1 MKREE
6 PVCSKCKDT
15 GWKPVTRGDDRKF
28 VVRCQC
34 QANDIF
40 LTRSDLANIPPR
52 FQGFDLRGYLPQES
66 NPSQKKAVKTARDFI
81 DDFPAVK
88 DEKGLLFQ
96 GPVGVG
102 KTRLICSI
110 ANELLKRIPTLDV
123 YYIDWNDLV
132 KELRSGEDHSSRDFG
147 EIEKLMSRLIEVDI
161 LFFDELG
168 ATRLSEWAQNK
179 VYHLINKRYNY
190 KKLTVCATNF
200 QDNSV
205 NNRETLT
212 QRVGDRIRS
221 RLYEMTDAS
230 EIKGSDYRRTY
241 G

>member
-1 MKREE
+1 
-6 PVCSKCKDT
+6 VI
-15 GWKPVTRGDDRKF
+15 RGDKKF

-34 QANDIF
+34 QANDIL
-40 LTRSDLANIPPR
+40 LTRSERANIPPR

-66 NPSQKKAVKTARDFI
+66 SPSQKTAVKNARRFI
-81 DDFPAVK
+81 DDYPAVM
-88 DEKGLLFQ
+88 DEKGILFQ

-102 KTRLICSI
+102 KTRLMCSV
-110 ANELLKRIPTLDV
+110 ANELLKKFPTLDV

-161 LFFDELG
+161 LFFDEVG

-190 KKLTVCATNF
+190 KKLTVCATNYP
-200 QDNSV
+200 DKAV
-205 NNRETLT
+205 NNQETLT

-221 RLYEMTDAS
+221 RLYEMTDAC